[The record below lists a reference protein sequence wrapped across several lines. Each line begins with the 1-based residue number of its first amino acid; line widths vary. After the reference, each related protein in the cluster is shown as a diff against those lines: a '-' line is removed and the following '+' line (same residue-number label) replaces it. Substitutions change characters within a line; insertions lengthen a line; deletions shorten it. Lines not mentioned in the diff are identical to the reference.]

1 MQEGNEGFVHHLL
14 IYECHGK
21 FNESLYGPGFDC
33 HSTANMPLS
42 QCYSSSVVAAWA
54 VGGEVR
60 VDTENHLNKMGTF
73 FFFPFFF
80 LFFFPSSLLSSPISF
95 FVFLFHLLLCN
106 RYPGILLP
114 AKSRLSDWNCGFSE
128 QLLARDA
135 L

>member
-33 HSTANMPLS
+33 QSTANMPLS

-73 FFFPFFF
+73 CFFPFFLSF
-80 LFFFPSSLLSSPISF
+80 FASFFF
-95 FVFLFHLLLCN
+95 
-106 RYPGILLP
+106 Y
-114 AKSRLSDWNCGFSE
+114 
-128 QLLARDA
+128 
-135 L
+135 